1 MAIYTLMLT
10 CATNFTCCVVSIVIL
25 CIVTRVMFMV
35 CAGLVVLHIPSS
47 FS

>member
-1 MAIYTLMLT
+1 
-10 CATNFTCCVVSIVIL
+10 
-25 CIVTRVMFMV
+25 MFMV